1 MSSELAQKGLCLFH
15 CALSCP
21 VAFHVLFI
29 TAVGPGCADQTGNLL
44 RIKTTPW
51 RLQLSPWQR
60 QAFEAVKFEFLSY
73 GTSKG
78 ASQAQLPI
86 TSQRFPTADGRSTR
100 KDGSLAEGSLE
111 EPALLLPEGDRR
123 ARGEGALQAPG
134 KHHLVTLCVL
144 NFSTLSRHFFRK
156 PRRGV
161 RLGGCYSPSLKEQ
174 LCLLIPVFHFKASS
188 FPGRSLGT

>member
-15 CALSCP
+15 RALSSA

-29 TAVGPGCADQTGNLL
+29 TAVDPGCVDQTGNLL

-60 QAFEAVKFEFLSY
+60 QACGAVKFEFLSY

-86 TSQRFPTADGRSTR
+86 TSQGLPTEDGRSTR
-100 KDGSLAEGSLE
+100 KDRSLGRGLPGEAHSP
-111 EPALLLPEGDRR
+111 PALAGLWRG
-123 ARGEGALQAPG
+123 RGEGASRAPG
-134 KHHLVTLCVL
+134 KHHLVTPPVL
-144 NFSTLSRHFFRK
+144 NFSTVSWH
-156 PRRGV
+156 
-161 RLGGCYSPSLKEQ
+161 
-174 LCLLIPVFHFKASS
+174 S
-188 FPGRSLGT
+188 F